1 MTGFIL
7 SKLSH
12 GIPDAKFSVRS
23 SLGRNMQNRYLILN
37 MLSDGKFHSGEDI
50 GNDLGLSR
58 TAVWKHLNTL
68 SDMGLE
74 LHKIRG
80 RGYRLMAPI
89 ELLNECLI
97 RSMMDVD
104 SNQMINDLEIHVEL
118 ESTNRYLKQKIQQG
132 VGSGHVCMSESQS
145 GGRGTRGRNWVSPFG
160 RNIYLSLLWEFNCS
174 PSELGGLSLAVGVAV
189 ARAIEETGAADVK
202 LKWPNDLVW
211 ENRKLGGLLLEMTGE
226 ASGPCQVVIGV
237 GVNVSMPE
245 SVGRSIDQPWVD
257 MSTILS
263 HKSVSRNKLTGSIL
277 KHLCGVLSE
286 FQDTGFEATRSEWLR
301 RDAIVGK
308 AVKLLL
314 PNREVFGVVKDI
326 DDNGALLLESG
337 DGIRQYASGEVS
349 LRLQS

>member
-1 MTGFIL
+1 
-7 SKLSH
+7 
-12 GIPDAKFSVRS
+12 
-23 SLGRNMQNRYLILN
+23 

-74 LHKIRG
+74 LHKVRG
-80 RGYRLMAPI
+80 RGYRLAFPI
-89 ELLNECLI
+89 ELLDESLI
-97 RSMMDVD
+97 RGVMDVD
-104 SNQMINDLEIHVEL
+104 SNQMIGTLDIHTQL
-118 ESTNRYLKQKIQQG
+118 ESTNHYLQQKIQQG
-132 VGSGHVCMSESQS
+132 SENGHVCISESQNE
-145 GGRGTRGRNWVSPFG
+145 GRGTRGRTWISPFG
-160 RNIYLSLLWEFNCS
+160 RNIYLSLLWKFNRS

-189 ARAIEETGAADVK
+189 ARAIEEAGAVDVK

-211 ENRKLGGLLLEMTGE
+211 RDKKLGGLLLEMTGE

-245 SVGRSIDQPWVD
+245 SVGKSIDQPWVD
-257 MSTILS
+257 MNTILS
-263 HKSVSRNKLTGSIL
+263 NKPVSRNKLTGSIL
-277 KHLCGVLSE
+277 KHLCEVLSE
-286 FQDTGFEATRSEWLR
+286 FQDAGFAATRLEWLR

-314 PNREVFGVVKDI
+314 PNREVSGVVKDI
-326 DDNGALLLESG
+326 DNNGALLLESE
-337 DGIRQYASGEVS
+337 DGVRQYASGEVS

>member
-7 SKLSH
+7 NKLSH
-12 GIPDAKFSVRS
+12 GIPDTEPDIHPSF
-23 SLGRNMQNRYLILN
+23 GRNMQNRYLILN

-58 TAVWKHLNTL
+58 TAVWKHLNAL

-74 LHKIRG
+74 LHKVRG
-80 RGYRLMAPI
+80 RGYRLAAPI
-89 ELLNECLI
+89 ELLDESII
-97 RSMMDVD
+97 RRMMDID
-104 SNQMINDLEIHVEL
+104 SNQIINNLEIYAEL
-118 ESTNRYLKQKIQQG
+118 ESTNHYLKQKIQQG
-132 VGSGHVCMSESQS
+132 ADTGHVCMSESQS
-145 GGRGTRGRNWVSPFG
+145 EGRGTKGRTWVSPFG
-160 RNIYLSLLWEFNCS
+160 RNIYLSLLWKFNCS
-174 PSELGGLSLAVGVAV
+174 PSELCGLSLSVGVAV
-189 ARAIEETGAADVK
+189 ARAIEEIGAADVK

-211 ENRKLGGLLLEMTGE
+211 KNQKLGGLLLEMAGE

-257 MSTILS
+257 INTILS
-263 HKSVSRNKLTGSIL
+263 NEPVSRNKLTGSIL

-286 FQDTGFEATRSEWLR
+286 FQDAGFAVTRKEWLR
-301 RDAIVGK
+301 RDVIVGK

-314 PNREVFGVVKDI
+314 PNREIFGVVKDI
-326 DDNGALLLESG
+326 DENGALLLESEG
-337 DGIRQYASGEVS
+337 RVKQYASGEVS